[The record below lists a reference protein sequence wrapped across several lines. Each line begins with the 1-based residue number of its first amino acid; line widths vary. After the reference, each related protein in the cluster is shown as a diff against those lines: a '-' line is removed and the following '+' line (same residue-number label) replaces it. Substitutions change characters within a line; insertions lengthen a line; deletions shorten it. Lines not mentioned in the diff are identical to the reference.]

1 MDGKT
6 YTAYRASHFKPHRG
20 LFYTLYA
27 SPVITVDPL
36 GFGGTSTYGL
46 GLGARINLWESKTPP
61 GKYSGLK
68 VTGFY
73 TALAYEYYPKQYDKS
88 YISMWLRIK
97 TIVPL
102 AARAD
107 LVYSTGYGL
116 QGITYRYCF
125 GFEVKR
131 ITVFFCGET
140 GGPWFQNLG
149 PHPASESPYANAG
162 AIMLVIPIY
171 ERRDK

>member
-6 YTAYRASHFKPHRG
+6 YTAYKASHFKPHRG
-20 LFYTLYA
+20 MFYTLYA
-27 SPVITVDPL
+27 APVVTVDPL

-46 GLGARINLWESKTPP
+46 ALGARINLWESKTPP

-73 TALAYEYYPKQYDKS
+73 TGLAYEYYPQQYDKAFAS
-88 YISMWLRIK
+88 LWLRIK
-97 TIVPL
+97 TIIPL

-107 LVYSTGYGL
+107 LVYSSGYGL
-116 QGITYRYCF
+116 KGVSYRYCF

-131 ITVFFCGET
+131 ITVFFSGET
-140 GGPWFQNLG
+140 GGPWFQDLG
-149 PHPASESPYANAG
+149 PPPSTESPYANAG
-162 AIMLVIPIY
+162 AIMLLIPIY